1 MRLPPNCPS
10 RRRLRQASLFLP
22 AERIRGVSM
31 TRSKIYRRFFV
42 SRRREVGRAEGGT
55 NSVGGTRPLLYFC
68 CVLPLRLSHRGRRIN
83 IKL

>member
-10 RRRLRQASLFLP
+10 RREPQASQSVP
-22 AERIRGVSM
+22 TRRENQGGSM
-31 TRSKIYRRFFV
+31 TTSKIYRRFFV